1 MDYLLLWIGCG
12 VFSAII
18 AGSKGRSFGGW
29 LVLGL
34 IFGVFALLA
43 AGFMPKVEEQND
55 APEEAAEPDKEERKC
70 PFCAEMI
77 KAEAIVCKHC
87 GRDVEPLPK
96 EPRQPEMAE
105 DKPT

>member
-43 AGFMPKVEEQND
+43 AGFMPKVEEQN
-55 APEEAAEPDKEERKC
+55 EAQEVPAEPDKAERKC

-96 EPRQPEMAE
+96 ESPQEVTAE
-105 DKPT
+105 DKPA